1 MASLII
7 YKKNCMG
14 HEYILLA
21 YNSDKTLS
29 FIADWKKKVLQQ
41 EPLNMSPYK
50 YNLLGVKND
59 IYVDTL
65 EIFPWQI

>member
-1 MASLII
+1 MNRFDLHITATKHCHSLLT
-7 YKKNCMG
+7 
-14 HEYILLA
+14 E
-21 YNSDKTLS
+21 
-29 FIADWKKKVLQQ
+29 KKKVLQQ

-65 EIFPWQI
+65 EIFP

>member
-14 HEYILLA
+14 HEWILLA
-21 YNSDKTLS
+21 YNSDKTL
-29 FIADWKKKVLQQ
+29 IADWKKVLQQ
-41 EPLNMSPYK
+41 ELLNMSPYK

-59 IYVDTL
+59 LYVDTL
-65 EIFPWQI
+65 EIFPWRI